1 MSSRSEDSRST
12 EDRRPDS
19 EALAFGATEMQRF
32 TTPRH
37 NLHLCLSAGS
47 FQWRIGAINKSKLL
61 GEPMSELDV
70 FGFIGMNRSVFS
82 TLFLCGV
89 LMPLAVV
96 VVAYLF
102 RHFSGVIRGAAM
114 ISALIGVVMLTFFTM
129 GAQNAF
135 FMMLSTLSEM
145 AGNGSEMATTFLNS
159 ANMPIGETINPPG
172 WMMALSLIQV
182 VINLVLT
189 VYVFLFA
196 KWDNS

>member
-1 MSSRSEDSRST
+1 
-12 EDRRPDS
+12 
-19 EALAFGATEMQRF
+19 
-32 TTPRH
+32 
-37 NLHLCLSAGS
+37 
-47 FQWRIGAINKSKLL
+47 
-61 GEPMSELDV
+61 MSELDV
-70 FGFIGMNRSVFS
+70 FGFIGMNRSIFS

-102 RHFSGVIRGAAM
+102 RHFPGVIRGAAM
-114 ISALIGVVMLTFFTM
+114 VSTLIGVVMLTFFTM
-129 GAQNAF
+129 AAQDSF
-135 FMMLSTLSEM
+135 FVMLSTLSEM
-145 AGNGSEMATTFLNS
+145 AGNGSEMATTFLSS
-159 ANMPIGETINPPG
+159 ANLPIGETINPPG

>member
-1 MSSRSEDSRST
+1 
-12 EDRRPDS
+12 
-19 EALAFGATEMQRF
+19 
-32 TTPRH
+32 
-37 NLHLCLSAGS
+37 
-47 FQWRIGAINKSKLL
+47 
-61 GEPMSELDV
+61 MSELDV
-70 FGFIGMNRSVFS
+70 FGFIGMNRSIFS

-102 RHFSGVIRGAAM
+102 RHFPGVIRGAAM
-114 ISALIGVVMLTFFTM
+114 VSTLIGVVMLTFFTM
-129 GAQNAF
+129 AAQNSF
-135 FMMLSTLSEM
+135 FVMLSTLSEM
-145 AGNGSEMATTFLNS
+145 AGNGSEMAATFLSS
-159 ANMPIGETINPPG
+159 ANLPIGETINPPG

>member
-1 MSSRSEDSRST
+1 
-12 EDRRPDS
+12 
-19 EALAFGATEMQRF
+19 
-32 TTPRH
+32 
-37 NLHLCLSAGS
+37 
-47 FQWRIGAINKSKLL
+47 
-61 GEPMSELDV
+61 MSELDV
-70 FGFIGMNRSVFS
+70 SGFIGMNRSLFS

-102 RHFSGVIRGAAM
+102 RHFPGVIRGAAM
-114 ISALIGVVMLTFFTM
+114 VSTLIGVVMLTFFTM
-129 GAQNAF
+129 AAQNSF
-135 FMMLSTLSEM
+135 FVMLSTLSEM
-145 AGNGSEMATTFLNS
+145 AGNGSEMATTFLSS
-159 ANMPIGETINPPG
+159 ANLPIGETINPPG

>member
-1 MSSRSEDSRST
+1 MT
-12 EDRRPDS
+12 
-19 EALAFGATEMQRF
+19 
-32 TTPRH
+32 
-37 NLHLCLSAGS
+37 
-47 FQWRIGAINKSKLL
+47 
-61 GEPMSELDV
+61 ELDV
-70 FGFIGMNRSVFS
+70 FGFIGMNRSIFS

-102 RHFSGVIRGAAM
+102 RHFPGVIRGAAM
-114 ISALIGVVMLTFFTM
+114 VSALIGVVMLTFFTM

>member
-1 MSSRSEDSRST
+1 LHTD
-12 EDRRPDS
+12 
-19 EALAFGATEMQRF
+19 LAAVRFKLRFGAITE
-32 TTPRH
+32 
-37 NLHLCLSAGS
+37 
-47 FQWRIGAINKSKLL
+47 SKLL

-70 FGFIGMNRSVFS
+70 FGFIGMNRSIFS

-102 RHFSGVIRGAAM
+102 RHFPGVIRGAAM
-114 ISALIGVVMLTFFTM
+114 VSTLIGVVLLTFFTM
-129 GAQNAF
+129 AAQNSF
-135 FMMLSTLSEM
+135 FVMLSTLSEM
-145 AGNGSEMATTFLNS
+145 AGNGSEMATTFLSS
-159 ANMPIGETINPPG
+159 ANLPIGETINPPG